1 MRTVRIVVEYEGSR
15 YHGWQIQP
23 NAVTIQEVMESAL
36 AKMVGEKVHITSSGR
51 TDAGVHALAQVA
63 SFVTSS
69 TIEDKKLMRGFNAL
83 LPDDIVITDLK
94 TVDSEFNARFSAKT
108 KLYKYVI
115 LNRPFPSALER
126 QFCWFIPTELN
137 LAGMREAA
145 LCLVGEHDF
154 GAFCSSTSNAK
165 THVRKLIRLEIEM
178 VDDRIIFWLSA
189 NGFLKQMIRN
199 IVGTLVL
206 VGRGKIPSSAM
217 KGILESKDRSRAGQ
231 TAPPE
236 GLFLVEVE
244 Y

>member
-1 MRTVRIVVEYEGSR
+1 MRTVKIVIEYEGSR

-23 NAVTIQEVMESAL
+23 NAITIQEVMESAL
-36 AKMVGEKVHITSSGR
+36 ARMVGEKAHITSSGR

-63 SFVTSS
+63 SFITSS
-69 TIEDKKLMRGFNAL
+69 RIEDERLMRGFNAL
-83 LPDDIVITDLK
+83 LPEDIVITDLK
-94 TVDSEFNARFSAKT
+94 TVDSEFNARFSAKN

-126 QFCWFIPTELN
+126 RFCWFIPKRLD
-137 LAGMREAA
+137 LAKMREAA

-165 THVRKLIRLEIEM
+165 NYVRKLTRLDIEM
-178 VDDRIIFWLSA
+178 VDDRIIFWLAA

-199 IVGTLVL
+199 IVGTLVQ
-206 VGRGKIPSSAM
+206 VGSGRIPPSTMRGIF
-217 KGILESKDRSRAGQ
+217 ESKDRCQAGQ

-236 GLFLVEVE
+236 GLSLVAVE

>member
-1 MRTVRIVVEYEGSR
+1 MRTVKIVIEYEGSR

-23 NAVTIQEVMESAL
+23 NAITIQEVMESTL

-63 SFVTSS
+63 SFQTSS
-69 TIEDKKLMRGFNAL
+69 SLKDEKLMRGFNAL

-94 TVDSEFNARFSAKT
+94 TVDSEFNARFSAKS

-115 LNRPFPSALER
+115 LNRSFPSALER
-126 QFCWFIPTELN
+126 RFCWFIPKRLD
-137 LAGMREAA
+137 LAKMREGS

-165 THVRKLIRLEIEM
+165 SYVRKLTRLDIETD
-178 VDDRIIFWLSA
+178 DDRIIFWLAA

-199 IVGTLVL
+199 IVGTLVQ
-206 VGRGKIPSSAM
+206 VGSGRIPPSTM
-217 KGILESKDRSRAGQ
+217 KEILESKDRCQAGQ
-231 TAPPE
+231 TAHPE
-236 GLFLVEVE
+236 GLFLVAVE